1 VGASATCD
9 TDDEFDAQASDPN
22 NVVEQIAFNGYRYAL
37 FKPELD
43 RTDLRILDLL
53 QKNGRLTMT
62 ELAHQVGLSA
72 TPCTERVRRLE
83 REGAIT
89 GYHARV
95 DPRAL
100 GRPLLVFVELKLAAK
115 SNDAFERVKKELAF
129 VPEVMECHLVSGDF
143 DYLIKARISE
153 MSDYRRLLGN
163 ILLKL
168 PSATESRSYV
178 VMEEVKESLYI
189 PPMS

>member
-1 VGASATCD
+1 MQV
-9 TDDEFDAQASDPN
+9 
-22 NVVEQIAFNGYRYAL
+22 
-37 FKPELD
+37 ELD
-43 RTDLRILDLL
+43 KTDRQLRSAL
-53 QKNGRLTMT
+53 QDNARLTSG
-62 ELAHQVGLSA
+62 ELAQMAHLSQS
-72 TPCTERVRRLE
+72 PCWRRVKRLE
-83 REGAIT
+83 DEGVIT

-178 VMEEVKESLYI
+178 VMEEVKETFVLELR
-189 PPMS
+189 